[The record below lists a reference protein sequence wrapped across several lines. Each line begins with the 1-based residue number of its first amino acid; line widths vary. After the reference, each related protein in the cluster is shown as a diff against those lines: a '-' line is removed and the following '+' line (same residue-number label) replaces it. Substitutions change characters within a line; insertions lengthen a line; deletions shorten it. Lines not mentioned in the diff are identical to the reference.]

1 MSTLMINSKVKLG
14 CNICDKCCI
23 NRGDIKIT
31 PINVIEISRFMKISI
46 KEFIEN
52 YTCRLENQPLEI
64 VIKSVGERNRCI
76 LNDEKTNMCTVHSV
90 KPMQCVTFPLIPIDL
105 EHDIFYNQDTCVCDE
120 KKEMRVIDW
129 LNGKKG
135 IYVKYKKIY
144 MEWIELIENIQKRW
158 DNIDKN
164 LQEEIFDILFY
175 NYDHNVK
182 DIKNAVRKNFKIV
195 RKLLKE
201 TVLMFL

>member
-23 NRGDIKIT
+23 NRGDIKLT
-31 PINVIEISRFMKISI
+31 PINVIEISRFMNISI
-46 KEFIEN
+46 KDFIEN
-52 YTCRLENQPLEI
+52 YTIRLENQPIEI
-64 VIKSVGERNRCI
+64 AIRAVGEKKRCI
-76 LNDEKTNMCTVHSV
+76 LNDEKTNMCIIHKV

-105 EHDIFYNQDTCVCDE
+105 EHDIFYNQDTCECAE

-144 MEWIELIENIQKRW
+144 IEWIELIESIQKKW
-158 DNIDKN
+158 DCIDN
-164 LQEEIFDILFY
+164 NTRQEIFDILFY
-175 NYDHNVK
+175 NYEDDVRNIKKAVK
-182 DIKNAVRKNFKIV
+182 NNFKIIKKIV
-195 RKLLKE
+195 N
-201 TVLMFL
+201 VNV